1 MNIAVIP
8 ARGGSKRLPGKNLR
22 LLGGK
27 PLVAW
32 TIKHAKEAK
41 LIDKVI
47 VSSDDDGILQVARE
61 YGVMALRRPS
71 ELCTDEATSESA
83 LLHALTHI
91 ENRIDWVVML
101 QCTSPFRME
110 GDVDRAIWRARMHD
124 ADSAVSVVPFHGFV
138 WDENTRPINHGL
150 AVRQRTQDRPKEYV
164 ENGSIYVM
172 RPDTLKQGRRFG
184 YNPALFVMDPSTAL
198 DIDTEE
204 DFVRAQHQVL
214 YQTS

>member
-32 TIKHAKEAK
+32 TIEHAKEAK

-47 VSSDDDGILQVARE
+47 VSSDDDAILRVARE

-83 LLHALTHI
+83 LLHALKHV
-91 ENRIDWVVML
+91 ENRVDWVVML

-110 GDVDRAIWRARMHD
+110 EDVDQAIWRARMND
-124 ADSAVSVVPFHGFV
+124 ADSSVSVVPFHGFV
-138 WDENTRPINHGL
+138 WDAFGSPINHAT
-150 AVRQRTQDRPKEYV
+150 AVRQRTQDREKEYV

-172 RPDTLKQGRRFG
+172 RPDMLEKGRRFG
-184 YNPALFVMDPSTAL
+184 YNPALFIMDPSTAL

-214 YQTS
+214 YQTT